1 MVKSPSYFV
10 LEVNFYHQGQK
21 KMVLDTL
28 QIIKIICQCYI
39 NTGNIFISI
48 KVLSLRSMNP
58 LHAFYVLIFLCCF
71 ASKKKKRKYY
81 NMGFRPLKYS

>member
-48 KVLSLRSMNP
+48 KVLSLRSDESIACILCINI
-58 LHAFYVLIFLCCF
+58 FVLFCI
-71 ASKKKKRKYY
+71 
-81 NMGFRPLKYS
+81 